1 MIYEK
6 KKKKEEGKT
15 KQKRKITKKKK
26 KRNLIPS
33 TRESQTRGVCPGQLD
48 ELIEKSKSGARES
61 RKQRENVMKFG
72 VNVAAIIGHVTSVGR
87 AREPLPH
94 PLLPP
99 LSRNHALFPR

>member
-6 KKKKEEGKT
+6 KKKR
-15 KQKRKITKKKK
+15 KRKNQTKMKNNQKKK